1 MQPIRAYRLNNSVP
15 HSSSEM
21 IFVISEMQVIS
32 SYNTIDLRARS
43 WFFCTRRT
51 YLYISVLWLVRRN
64 LGSSS
69 AFHHRVLTV
78 RIAAERPSIRSLDS
92 QSIRPQG
99 LKKILLVW
107 YQNQSLRR
115 IGQSEN
121 KKYYIKVKTKYNSYE
136 TVIKMSWP
144 HMSCQPRNR
153 PCTQLLNIMH
163 HVLSVSFSCLYW
175 HN

>member
-1 MQPIRAYRLNNSVP
+1 MGNPFRWTGKKRQSPLNRFDVLIDEKFAPESIRPIHLTDTYLNLLMQPIREYRLNNSVL

-32 SYNTIDLRARS
+32 NYNTIVLQARRS
-43 WFFCTRRT
+43 WFFCTCRT

-64 LGSSS
+64 LSSSS

-78 RIAAERPSIRSLDS
+78 RIAVERPSIRSLDS

-107 YQNQSLRR
+107 YQSQSLRR
-115 IGQSEN
+115 TDQSEN
-121 KKYYIKVKTKYNSYE
+121 NKITSYYRKI
-136 TVIKMSWP
+136 
-144 HMSCQPRNR
+144 
-153 PCTQLLNIMH
+153 
-163 HVLSVSFSCLYW
+163 
-175 HN
+175 